1 MALNTRCNTPVDPQ
15 LLQDRMGADLRGW
28 ATAAC
33 CVAARLRVAGGGLAA
48 VVGSLA
54 GRGGGLAGEGGGGW
68 EEKRRAAQGE
78 KGKGEGIK
86 GLTLNLLSFSLSV
99 SLIYIR
105 GFTIT
110 NGPGPIT

>member
-1 MALNTRCNTPVDPQ
+1 MIGDIVDALHGVDDDVALNTRCNTPDDRQ

-33 CVAARLRVAGGGLAA
+33 CVAALLRVAGGLAA

-78 KGKGEGIK
+78 KGKGEGINPK
-86 GLTLNLLSFSLSV
+86 LA
-99 SLIYIR
+99 
-105 GFTIT
+105 
-110 NGPGPIT
+110 

>member
-1 MALNTRCNTPVDPQ
+1 MA
-15 LLQDRMGADLRGW
+15 AW
-28 ATAAC
+28 
-33 CVAARLRVAGGGLAA
+33 LRVAGGGLAA
-48 VVGSLA
+48 VVGSLT
-54 GRGGGLAGEGGGGW
+54 GRDGGLAGEGGGGW

-105 GFTIT
+105 GVTIT

>member
-1 MALNTRCNTPVDPQ
+1 
-15 LLQDRMGADLRGW
+15 MGADLRGW

-54 GRGGGLAGEGGGGW
+54 GRGGGLAGEGGGSW
-68 EEKRRAAQGE
+68 EE

-86 GLTLNLLSFSLSV
+86 GLTLDLLSFSLSV

-105 GFTIT
+105 GFTIS
-110 NGPGPIT
+110 NGPSPIA

>member
-1 MALNTRCNTPVDPQ
+1 MLSIELITMWLRIPNVTRLMIPTVVGSAGSQ
-15 LLQDRMGADLRGW
+15 YERTGEA
-28 ATAAC
+28 AAAC
-33 CVAARLRVAGGGLAA
+33 CLATRLVVAAAAGKIGEER
-48 VVGSLA
+48 
-54 GRGGGLAGEGGGGW
+54 GRRR
-68 EEKRRAAQGE
+68 EER
-78 KGKGEGIK
+78 KGEGIK